1 MNLVLDLKF
10 FQANIEKFNNH
21 YILSSLWRLSDHAP
35 LVVYIAIEAKFIQE
49 KKQTIVENSKEEKAF
64 VNELRNMV
72 DYIDLTNISNYE
84 VLEGIT
90 QEFTSIT
97 EKLWYKYSKDINIK
111 KHYKTLQSMVEQWM

>member
-49 KKQTIVENSKEEKAF
+49 KKQTIVENNKEEKVF